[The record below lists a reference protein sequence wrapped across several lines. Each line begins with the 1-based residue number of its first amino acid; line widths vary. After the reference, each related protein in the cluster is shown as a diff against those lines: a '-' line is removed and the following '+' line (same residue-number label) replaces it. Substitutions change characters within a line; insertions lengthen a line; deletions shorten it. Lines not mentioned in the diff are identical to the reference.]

1 MRAVVA
7 ASLLI
12 CTIVSSIALTT
23 TVQAG
28 ACAESA
34 VSARGEESR
43 FVWMAK
49 TKARANWRRKVR
61 SMPGIG
67 PSYAN
72 WARAENTEERC
83 HDGTVGNGLHFH
95 RHTLPS
101 VSSAPRAI
109 IILGAAQG
117 KSDQPRPMRARHSPT
132 AGRGERGEG
141 RDAGKARSRGLPRFL
156 RSFARTPLRPRLSPS
171 VAVDRIANGRPGHRP
186 GRCRETGARHS
197 QLSGWMPRSALGCTG
212 SPTPRR
218 LIFSAPTKGPW
229 RLIRRR
235 L

>member
-1 MRAVVA
+1 MARHTANDGWMMMRAVVA

-83 HDGTVGNGLHFH
+83 MTGPSGTVCIFTG
-95 RHTLPS
+95 TPCLP
-101 VSSAPRAI
+101 
-109 IILGAAQG
+109 
-117 KSDQPRPMRARHSPT
+117 
-132 AGRGERGEG
+132 
-141 RDAGKARSRGLPRFL
+141 
-156 RSFARTPLRPRLSPS
+156 
-171 VAVDRIANGRPGHRP
+171 
-186 GRCRETGARHS
+186 
-197 QLSGWMPRSALGCTG
+197 
-212 SPTPRR
+212 
-218 LIFSAPTKGPW
+218 
-229 RLIRRR
+229 
-235 L
+235 